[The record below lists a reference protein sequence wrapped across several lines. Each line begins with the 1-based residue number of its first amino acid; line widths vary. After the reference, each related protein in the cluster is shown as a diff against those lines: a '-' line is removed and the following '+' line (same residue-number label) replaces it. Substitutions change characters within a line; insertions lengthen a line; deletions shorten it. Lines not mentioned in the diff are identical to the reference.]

1 MNLMTT
7 LSGSYPKLPTEPGDA
22 NVRVVRNRMDQGKA
36 TARDLE
42 QAVQASTRRVIA
54 LQDAAGIDLPVD
66 GQIAWDDEQ
75 TPVARGLQGFGIA
88 GLIRYL
94 DTNTYYREPEITGPV
109 RWTAPI
115 TVEAFRFAQ
124 GLTSRP
130 VKAVL
135 PGPYSLYRFSKDR
148 HYRDPLE
155 ALRALGEA
163 LGAESAALEAA
174 GARWIHYEEPWLGR
188 AKADDAPGVRA
199 ALLPLLSGRR
209 ASTVVHVPFR
219 SPRAVFP
226 ALRELPWSAIGLDL
240 VEAPDA
246 FGLLREVPA
255 GRTVALGLVDAR
267 NTRLETPAA
276 VADAAARARAERA
289 DLEYQ
294 LCPTASL
301 EYLPADRAGD
311 KVRTLAAAARLVAGN
326 GGRP

>member
-1 MNLMTT
+1 MNLTTT
-7 LSGSYPKLPTEPGDA
+7 LAGSYPKLPTEPGDV

-36 TARDLE
+36 TAEELSRAI
-42 QAVQASTRRVIA
+42 QATVRRVVA
-54 LQDAAGIDLPVD
+54 FQDSAGIDLPVE

-75 TPVARGLQGFGIA
+75 TPVARGLEGFGIA

-109 RWTAPI
+109 RWTRPI
-115 TVEAFRFAQ
+115 TVDEFRFAQ
-124 GLTSRP
+124 ALTPRP

-148 HYRDPLE
+148 HYREPAE
-155 ALRALGEA
+155 AVRAIGEA
-163 LGAESAALEAA
+163 LAAESAALEAA

-188 AKADDAPGVRA
+188 AKAEEAPLVRA
-199 ALLPLLSGRR
+199 ALVPLLSGRK

-226 ALRELPWSAIGLDL
+226 VLRELPWTAVGLDL
-240 VEAPDA
+240 VESPDA
-246 FGLLREVPA
+246 WGLLSEVPA

-267 NTRLETPAA
+267 NTRLEEPAA
-276 VADAAARARAERA
+276 VAEAVGRARAQRP
-289 DLEYQ
+289 DLTYQ

-301 EYLPADRAGD
+301 EYLPADRAAE
-311 KVRTLAAAARLVAGN
+311 KVRRLAQAARLAAGN
-326 GGRP
+326 GGR